1 LGDEETR
8 LYSLMLRFSMLGFL
22 IVGAFLGRAYFDYY
36 FTIIA
41 CAVILKKVSS
51 FEEVDILD
59 ADVST
64 EAVIA

>member
-1 LGDEETR
+1 
-8 LYSLMLRFSMLGFL
+8 MLGFL

-36 FTIIA
+36 FTIVA
-41 CAVILKKVSS
+41 CAVILKKVGG
-51 FEEVDILD
+51 FEESEVLD